1 MYAFETA
8 YYTCVLLTFKHICIF
23 SSLQTLLESV
33 LLPTNHPFLSH
44 ITFNIVRWL
53 KQLQL
58 GNKFVRSGR
67 TPSQRYSGFSS
78 HRINL
83 SPFTKD
89 FRGEE
94 QNNESKDLFFKPYQV
109 GCINLKIHIN
119 HRTLKTRCRLV
130 GPSTTSV
137 L

>member
-1 MYAFETA
+1 MYAFEVA
-8 YYTCVLLTFKHICIF
+8 YWTCVLLTSKQICIF
-23 SSLQTLLESV
+23 LSLHTLLESV
-33 LLPTNHPFLSH
+33 FLPKSHPFLSH

-58 GNKFVRSGR
+58 GNKFVRSDR

-94 QNNESKDLFFKPYQV
+94 QYNESIIIFVVSLDSS
-109 GCINLKIHIN
+109 GTKIRDKYKCH
-119 HRTLKTRCRLV
+119 
-130 GPSTTSV
+130 
-137 L
+137 